1 MFLSLKKTF
10 IDWGSSMIEVKGLT
24 KNYGDRKAIDELNF
38 KVGKGEVV
46 GFLGPNG
53 AGKSTT
59 MKIITGYMAPTSGSV
74 EVDGMD
80 VFEDPVEVKR
90 KIGYLP
96 EIPPV
101 YGDMRVSDF
110 LVFCARIKG
119 VPGAEVKTAV
129 ESAIEKTS
137 LKDVRN
143 RMIQNLSKGYR
154 QRVGLAQALVGDPEI
169 LILDE
174 PTVGLDPTQVVEM
187 RKLISSLRGNHTIIL
202 STHILP
208 EVQANC
214 DRIIIINNGN
224 IVASETLEGL
234 AQSQS
239 GTCRIGVQVARN
251 VEKAKEQ
258 VRTMDGVKDVFVN
271 GMRLDVEMAHS
282 PEGVEAVAAKIVE
295 SGSGLLEFRIES
307 SNLEEIFI
315 KLTSDKETP
324 AGGVQ

>member
-1 MFLSLKKTF
+1 
-10 IDWGSSMIEVKGLT
+10 MIEVKNLT
-24 KNYGDRKAIDELNF
+24 KNYGDRKAIDTLSF
-38 KVGKGEVV
+38 KVSKGEVV

-74 EVDGMD
+74 EVDGLD

-101 YGDMRVSDF
+101 YGDMRVIDF
-110 LVFCARIKG
+110 LKFCSRLKG
-119 VPGAEVKTAV
+119 VPGKTMNSAV
-129 ESAIEKTS
+129 ASAIEKTS
-137 LKDVRN
+137 LQDVQK
-143 RMIQNLSKGYR
+143 RMIQNLSKGYK
-154 QRVGLAQALVGDPEI
+154 QRVGLAQALIGDPEI

-214 DRIIIINNGN
+214 DRIIIINNGS
-224 IVASETLEGL
+224 IVASETLADL

-239 GTCRIGVQVARN
+239 GTCRIGVQVARD
-251 VEKAKEQ
+251 VEKAKSKVSLVE
-258 VRTMDGVKDVFVN
+258 GVKHILIN
-271 GMRLDVEMAHS
+271 GMRLDIEMSHS
-282 PEGVEAVAAKIVE
+282 SEGIEAVATQIVE

-315 KLTSDKETP
+315 KLTSEKETSM
-324 AGGVQ
+324 GGVQ